1 MRRKLKYTGF
11 AIGIILLFLIMTM
24 NLVENNSWKSW
35 NLPLSGKIVI
45 LDAGH
50 GAPDAGA
57 TVPNVLEKDIALSIT
72 QKLRTFLE
80 EQGALVILTRE
91 DDNDL
96 AAKET
101 KGLSNRKREDLRKR
115 VEIINNS
122 DADLFLSIHL
132 NSLSSHRWKG
142 AQTFYSLRYEENKQV
157 AKYIQSEIKRNLENT
172 DRKAKVLDN
181 IYILRNAKKPGALVE
196 VGFLSNPED
205 RKNLMDDAYQ
215 ESVAASI
222 YTGILK
228 YFTEE
233 AAPKEK

>member
-11 AIGIILLFLIMTM
+11 ALGIILLFLIMTM
-24 NLVENNSWKSW
+24 NLVENNSWKPW
-35 NLPLSGKIVI
+35 NLPLSGKVII

-57 TVPNVLEKDIALSIT
+57 NFLNALEKDIALSIT
-72 QKLRTFLE
+72 KKIRTFLE

-91 DDNDL
+91 DDGDL

-132 NSLSSHRWKG
+132 NSLPSHKWKG

-157 AKYIQSEIKRNLENT
+157 ATYIQSEIKRNLENT
-172 DRKAKVLDN
+172 DRKAKTLGSV
-181 IYILRNAKKPGALVE
+181 YILKNAKKPGALVE

-205 RKNLMDDAYQ
+205 RKNLTNEDYQ
-215 ESVAASI
+215 ESIAASI

-233 AAPKEK
+233 PPK